1 MTPIRFRIVAIA
13 LLEHEVIVMV
23 MMMMIRITALF
34 NCYVST
40 TIEIGQNGISQV
52 NEVMVAVFYWS
63 TRRMHIK
70 CGKWI
75 FRNCP
80 LPTNHQEEQMTIFI
94 MSSWQRRFSLISRQA
109 GPRMYSW
116 HSNVFSWLPSSCFFL
131 EWANDGVWN
140 GDEMLSWWLWWWGLW
155 LMVDGGGPSK
165 NRSCGGIRKDDGK
178 CNNLDGN
185 CGRNCKTLDRHK
197 ISAS

>member
-63 TRRMHIK
+63 TRRMHI
-70 CGKWI
+70 
-75 FRNCP
+75 N
-80 LPTNHQEEQMTIFI
+80 
-94 MSSWQRRFSLISRQA
+94 RREMEF
-109 GPRMYSW
+109 PE
-116 HSNVFSWLPSSCFFL
+116 LPST
-131 EWANDGVWN
+131 N
-140 GDEMLSWWLWWWGLW
+140 
-155 LMVDGGGPSK
+155 
-165 NRSCGGIRKDDGK
+165 
-178 CNNLDGN
+178 
-185 CGRNCKTLDRHK
+185 
-197 ISAS
+197 